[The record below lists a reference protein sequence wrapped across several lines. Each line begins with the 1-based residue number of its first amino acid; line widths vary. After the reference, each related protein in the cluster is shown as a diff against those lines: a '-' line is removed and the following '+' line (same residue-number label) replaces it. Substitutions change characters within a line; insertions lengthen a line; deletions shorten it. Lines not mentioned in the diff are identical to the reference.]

1 MFRFF
6 KVLFSCLLIA
16 FFKKSLLLWLSFFS
30 LLSILLHIK
39 TCAYNNTIHNNNMQF
54 TATKLFTAFLALIA
68 LMQFVSGAALYSE
81 MEDVAKIAVS
91 VSDVALTDGCAP
103 TVSGLFSL
111 VFVFCWFRKFS
122 SFTSSVWRRKHHER
136 IENRR
141 ELTFNREICSLLCR
155 FLLRTRRQSE
165 RLCLS

>member
-1 MFRFF
+1 
-6 KVLFSCLLIA
+6 
-16 FFKKSLLLWLSFFS
+16 
-30 LLSILLHIK
+30 
-39 TCAYNNTIHNNNMQF
+39 MQF

-81 MEDVAKIAVS
+81 MKDDDKITVS

-155 FLLRTRRQSE
+155 DWFSYMFPTCSPYGSHHFHMSDGKKCKSWKDKIQNRLTTMFLARFE
-165 RLCLS
+165 REKPLWLNGFEVFLFL